1 MTTTDKPETEA
12 RRLSR
17 EIFLDVAAHVDGAAL
32 VRGAA
37 AADAVAAATH
47 VLAIG
52 KVAFPML
59 MGARETVPAG
69 GAPRPT
75 LAIAPG
81 PRVPAE
87 KDVPAGVQ
95 VAPADHPQPTARSV
109 AAGQAALAFV
119 RALQPSD
126 RLLVLLSGGGSSL
139 MCVPAP
145 GLTLEEKRA
154 ATGAVS
160 RGGASITMLNA
171 VRKHLSAIKG
181 GRLALES
188 RAPVTVLAISDVIG
202 GEPATIAS
210 GPFSPDPTTYADA
223 LGAVAE
229 TKAELP
235 ATARQHLERGLRGE
249 IPETP
254 KPGDPRM
261 AHVTWTAVAGPDR
274 VPAEARRAAGER
286 GLQAGVLSRDAEEDV
301 DTLAAAYLERARHEA
316 GAGGARRVL
325 IGNGEPTIKVGAD
338 AGKGGRST
346 HLALAMARGLAEL
359 PPELQGRVAFLAA
372 GTDDRDGDTPVSGG
386 LVDGTTWARIRAA
399 GIDPQK
405 ALERWDSYTALAAV
419 GDTITGPGTSN
430 VLDLHLLVVT

>member
-17 EIFLDVAAHVDGAAL
+17 EIFLDVAAAVDGAAL

-37 AADAVAAATH
+37 AAGAVAAATH

-59 MGARETVPAG
+59 MGATEGVRPG

-109 AAGQAALAFV
+109 AAGQAALSFV
-119 RALQPSD
+119 RALTPSD

-139 MCVPAP
+139 MCLPAP

-223 LGAVAE
+223 LAAVAQ
-229 TKAELP
+229 TKAVLP

-249 IPETP
+249 LPETP
-254 KPGDPRM
+254 KPGDPRLR
-261 AHVTWTAVAGPDR
+261 HVTWTAVAGPDR

-286 GLQAGVLSRDAEEDV
+286 GLQTGALSRDAEEDV
-301 DTLAAAYLERARHEA
+301 DTLAAAYLERARVEMS
-316 GAGGARRVL
+316 AGGARRVL

-346 HLALAMARGLAEL
+346 HLALAMARGLGQL

-372 GTDDRDGDTPVSGG
+372 GTDDRDGDTPASGG
-386 LVDGTTWARIRAA
+386 LVDGTTWARIYAA
-399 GIDPQK
+399 GLDPQK
-405 ALERWDSYTALAAV
+405 ALDRWDSYTALAAV
-419 GDTITGPGTSN
+419 GDTVTGPGTSN
-430 VLDLHLLVVT
+430 VLDLHLLLVS